1 MEYIK
6 TETENLFLKVILN
19 RPDKRNAF
27 HPEMI
32 QEITDVFNSAGK
44 DQELKG
50 ILLYG
55 EGASFCAGADLSWM
69 KSMVDYSFEENKQDS
84 EKLHEMFQAIEDCPL
99 PVLCKAHGHVMGGA
113 IGLISACD
121 IVAIEEK
128 TKFAFSEV
136 QLGLVPAVISP
147 FVLKKM
153 SAAKAHEYMLTGER
167 FNASE
172 AIYSNLAHFSGTED
186 EVNDFLVQKM
196 NWIQKA
202 ERIAVAETKKLIN
215 QLPFENQPEEIKN
228 LTTKVIAERRV
239 SDEAQARLRWFLD
252 ANK

>member
-6 TETENLFLKVILN
+6 TEEENLFLKVILN
-19 RPDKRNAF
+19 RPEKRNAF
-27 HPEMI
+27 HPQMI
-32 QEITDVFNSAGK
+32 QEITEVFNGASK
-44 DQELKG
+44 NEELKG

-55 EGASFCAGADLSWM
+55 EGSSFCAGADLSWM
-69 KSMVDYSFEENKQDS
+69 KSMVDYSLEENREDS
-84 EKLHEMFQAIEDCPL
+84 KKLHNMFAAIESCPL

-113 IGLISACD
+113 LGLLAACD
-121 IVAIEEK
+121 IVAVEEK

-153 SAAKAHEYMLTGER
+153 SAAKAREFMITGER
-167 FNASE
+167 FDASE
-172 AIYSNLAHFSGTED
+172 AIYSNLVHFSGDED
-186 EVNDFLVQKM
+186 EVNEFLVKKM
-196 NWIQKA
+196 GWIQKA
-202 ERIAVAETKKLIN
+202 EQKAIAATKNLLDQLII
-215 QLPFENQPEEIKN
+215 EKQPEQVKEI
-228 LTTKVIAERRV
+228 TTKLIAERRV